1 MYTIQNSGNIL
12 QMNIFKSV
20 VTSDLLVYDNIKEIR
35 IKRAESYPLNLGFNV
50 IIDFLGFKRPYT
62 IANFDDDTIV
72 ILIKN
77 ESGNSRG
84 FTKKLFENFYN
95 SHVISYEFVSGN
107 FTFKKNNIL
116 CISSG
121 IGITP
126 FIKFLKEEVAD
137 NRKHL
142 HYHFC
147 KDDQSEFYDQ
157 YLVSNSKLIVSS
169 DKIKLDVIDTKPF
182 DIIYICGNAN
192 FVEFIKQKFT
202 DNTNIVTESFEFNP
216 KISGTF
222 IHINDNSLINYEGSN
237 LVDYLN
243 KNNVSVEGDCFQGI
257 CGSCVIS
264 YRNADIEH
272 NDLILSDEERE
283 SLFTP
288 CCSRIL
294 SKSIEI
300 IV

>member
-1 MYTIQNSGNIL
+1 
-12 QMNIFKSV
+12 MNIFKSV
-20 VTSDLLVYDNIKEIR
+20 VTSDFLVHDNIKEIR
-35 IKRAESYPLNLGFNV
+35 IKRTDSYPLSLGFNV

-62 IANFDDDTIV
+62 IAHFNDDTIV

-77 ESGNSRG
+77 EYLESRG
-84 FTKKLFENFYN
+84 FTKKLFENSYDSN
-95 SHVISYEFVSGN
+95 VISYEFVSSN
-107 FTFKKNNIL
+107 FTFEKNNIL

-126 FIKFLKEEVAD
+126 FIQFLREDVSD
-137 NRKHL
+137 NRQYL

-147 KDDQSEFYDQ
+147 KDDQSEFYQQ
-157 YLVSNSKLIVSS
+157 YLGFNSKLIVSS
-169 DKIKLDVIDTKPF
+169 DKLDLDVIDTSPF
-182 DIIYICGNAN
+182 DIIYICGSGA

-202 DNTNIVTESFEFNP
+202 DNTNVITESFVFNP
-216 KISGTF
+216 KMSGNYL
-222 IHINDNSLINYEGSN
+222 HINDNSLINYEGAE

-243 KNNVSVEGDCFQGI
+243 KNNISVQGDCFQGI
-257 CGSCVIS
+257 CGSCVLS
-264 YRNADIEH
+264 YRNANIEH

-283 SLFTP
+283 SFFTP
-288 CCSRIL
+288 CCSKIL